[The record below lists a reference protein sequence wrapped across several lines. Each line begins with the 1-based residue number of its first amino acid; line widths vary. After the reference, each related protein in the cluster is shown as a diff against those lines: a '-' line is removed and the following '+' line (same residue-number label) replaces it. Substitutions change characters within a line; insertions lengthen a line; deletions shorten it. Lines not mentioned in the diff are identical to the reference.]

1 MSVRIVKK
9 QINMKGVKY
18 NLGTKSLPV
27 LDIICYKPGCFITIF
42 KAYPDLRGIIIY
54 NKIRWKLLLRSA
66 DERDEKRL
74 PYIIY
79 KDKGISIIKGKGN
92 EFKSESYL
100 PCNQRQK
107 KNLLIMFSLIYSI
120 VKID

>member
-9 QINMKGVKY
+9 QINIKGVKY

-27 LDIICYKPGCFITIF
+27 LDIICYKPGCLIEIF
-42 KAYPDLRGIIIY
+42 KAYPDLGGIIIY

-66 DERDEKRL
+66 DERDKNRL

-79 KDKGISIIKGKGN
+79 KDN
-92 EFKSESYL
+92 SYI
-100 PCNQRQK
+100 
-107 KNLLIMFSLIYSI
+107 LLVLDLIVY
-120 VKID
+120 KP